1 MKRPLLLLLL
11 LFGLVR
17 LSDAKAAASE
27 DLPPGHPGR
36 EALLALRDEVSERE
50 FDAIFPSL
58 VRFLK
63 VSRSVGGSQLADSGG
78 RPGGDDA
85 GNGGDRNP

>member
-1 MKRPLLLLLL
+1 MT
-11 LFGLVR
+11 VR
-17 LSDAKAAASE
+17 LAAAKSAAAQDIE
-27 DLPPGHPGR
+27 PGHPGR
-36 EALLALRDEVSERE
+36 EALLALPDEISERE

-78 RPGGDDA
+78 RPGGA
-85 GNGGDRNP
+85 EAERGGGGRP